1 MSQRP
6 RVKLLCSAAMIESV
20 LIAERGEAAARV
32 ARSCKRLGIRVVGLR
47 GDDSSSGVHVA
58 ACDETLTVATGADGR
73 IPAEAVAAAAIEAKV
88 QVVHPGHAGARGQLA
103 LAKALAETS
112 IGLVGPSLES
122 LARLASPS
130 SVREA
135 VAEAGLT
142 QPACSEPFGGD
153 DDPRPFAAQLPAPWT
168 VRAADAETDPFATPL
183 VDEDD
188 LFAEVVQRTRGNDV
202 ALVVEQ
208 AYHRSRVLEVPVLV
222 DQAGT
227 QEPLPERE
235 CSITVSGQRLLEE
248 SPSPALVFH
257 GEGEAIRGFL
267 LEAACAVTRALG
279 ATGLLLV
286 RFALDADGRLA
297 VIGVRPGLPV
307 QDAITGMT
315 TGLDLVEF
323 QLEIAAG
330 RPLAA
335 RVTEVEPTGH
345 GCGAW
350 LVAPSN
356 ETFDAVVEELRWPP
370 FPQGKV
376 RTEPSASVGST
387 VPPDDRPR
395 IAKITTYAPTRHQA
409 LLLLD
414 RVLTESRVAPYQTN
428 QRLLGQIIGD
438 EAFRA
443 GRYDTEFVR
452 RLLTTPP

>member
-1 MSQRP
+1 
-6 RVKLLCSAAMIESV
+6 MIESV

-32 ARSCKRLGIRVVGLR
+32 ARSCRRLGIRVVGLR
-47 GDDSSSGVHVA
+47 GEDSSSGVHVA
-58 ACDETLTVATGADGR
+58 ACDETLTVATDDEGK
-73 IPAEAVAAAAIEAKV
+73 IPAEAVVHAATAAKV

-103 LAKALAETS
+103 LATALADTPIS
-112 IGLVGPSLES
+112 LVGPSLES
-122 LARLASPS
+122 LARLASPAAVRA
-130 SVREA
+130 SVT
-135 VAEAGLT
+135 EAGFA
-142 QPACSEPFGGD
+142 QPACSGAFDGD
-153 DDPRPFAAQLPAPWT
+153 HDPRPFAAEVPPPWALRGPESGT
-168 VRAADAETDPFATPL
+168 DAFASPL
-183 VDEDD
+183 MDEDE
-188 LFAEVVQRTRGNDV
+188 LLEAVVERTRGS
-202 ALVVEQ
+202 ALSLVVEQ
-208 AYHRSRVLEVPVLV
+208 AYFRARVLEVPVLV

-257 GEGEAIRGFL
+257 AEGEAIRSYL

-279 ATGLLLV
+279 ATGLLIV
-286 RFALDADGRLA
+286 RFAMDAGGRLT

-330 RPLAA
+330 QPLAT

-356 ETFDAVVEELRWPP
+356 ETFDEVATELRWPP
-370 FPQGKV
+370 FPHGKV
-376 RTEPSASVGST
+376 RTEPSASVGCT

-395 IAKITTYAPTRHQA
+395 IAKLTTYAPTRHQA

-414 RVLTESRVAPYQTN
+414 RVLTESRIAPYQTN
-428 QRLLGQIIGD
+428 QRLLGRILAD

-443 GRYDTEFVR
+443 GRYDAQFVR
-452 RLLTTPP
+452 RLLTTPA